1 MISTSGCCAI
11 LSESS
16 APLREQILRKK
27 HFPNRNSS
35 DPSCRMDQHNMT
47 DRNRDPL
54 QAGVLTNLRHR
65 APAFAGMR
73 NGVPGRRVTCAGV
86 TCKRDTPAASSP
98 RICRPGG
105 ASLSRNC
112 GPGAAYL
119 PLRRPNA
126 PLFVTFAGGCGGYP
140 NPPNLVL
147 LHLPSMTHTP
157 PHFAMQPCSRCNAT
171 VLSRQLCRRTLPPFR
186 IHAPA

>member
-1 MISTSGCCAI
+1 MISTSWCRAV
-11 LSESS
+11 LSGSS

-27 HFPNRNSS
+27 AFPNRNSS

-54 QAGVLTNLRHR
+54 QAGVLTDLHHR
-65 APAFAGMR
+65 AQAFAGMR
-73 NGVPGRRVTCAGV
+73 NDVPGRRVTCAGV
-86 TCKRDTPAASSP
+86 TRKRDTP
-98 RICRPGG
+98 

-119 PLRRPNA
+119 PRRRPNA
-126 PLFVTFAGGCGGYP
+126 PLFVTFAGGGGGYP